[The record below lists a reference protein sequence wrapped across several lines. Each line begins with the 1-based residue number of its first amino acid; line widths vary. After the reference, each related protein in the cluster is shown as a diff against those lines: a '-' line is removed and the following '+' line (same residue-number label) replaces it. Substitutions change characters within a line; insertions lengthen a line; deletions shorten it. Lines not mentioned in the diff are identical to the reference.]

1 MPVLSSSRSR
11 RLLLAVVA
19 AVVVTPLAASPAA
32 AELSP
37 AGYADATISSASVTV
52 PMTFPVLGTA
62 SYVDSFL
69 ACRSGCTRKHFGQ
82 DLMVPKMRPAVA
94 AFNGVVR
101 SIKRESYVGEGNY
114 VTLLGD
120 NGWSANYIHMNNDTP
135 GTDDGKGTAQYFLA
149 PGIYE
154 GKRVF
159 AGQLLGWVG
168 DSGNAEAGSSQ
179 LHFEIRKGDPWGGVV
194 YNAFPSLNAGR
205 RLTKPTT
212 SGPHHEGTFVKGCS
226 TCSVWE
232 LDAGKRKLVLPEVA
246 KQIGL
251 DPRTVVTITQNE
263 ARWYRRGTDVQLP
276 GGRAYK
282 GPDGTVWFVTGGVRY
297 AVPGPAALTALG
309 IKASRV
315 RTMTAAGLATVPV
328 APAEAVLPTG
338 ILYGGALLRVPGS
351 TTSYWY
357 LRSGQR
363 HLVNDAFTLKSWGLS
378 DLDAITIPVVAEGA
392 EPLVLP
398 PLGEPQRIKDGLVVK
413 SEAGRRYL
421 VTGGQKRPFGSW
433 PLYVS
438 YGFEPVL
445 QQVPPVSALYR
456 LPTGTQLS

>member
-1 MPVLSSSRSR
+1 VLSSHRSL
-11 RLLLAVVA
+11 RLVLAVA
-19 AVVVTPLAASPAA
+19 SAVVVAPLAASPAA
-32 AELSP
+32 AEFSP
-37 AGYADATISSASVTV
+37 AGYADATVSSAVVTV
-52 PMTFPVLGTA
+52 PMVFPVIGPT
-62 SYVDSFL
+62 SYSDTYL
-69 ACRSGCTRKHFGQ
+69 ACRSGCTRRHFGQ
-82 DLMVPKMRPAVA
+82 DLMGPKMRQAVA
-94 AFNGVVR
+94 VFNGIVQSV
-101 SIKRESYVGEGNY
+101 KKESYVGEGNY
-114 VTLLGD
+114 LTIKGD

-135 GTDDGKGTAQYFLA
+135 GTDDGRGTAKYFLA

-168 DSGNAEAGSSQ
+168 DSGNAEGTAPH
-179 LHFEIRKGDPWGGVV
+179 LHFELRKGDPWSGVV
-194 YNAFPSLNAGR
+194 YNAFSSLNSAR

-251 DPRTVVTITQNE
+251 DPRTVITITQNE

-282 GPDGTVWFVTGGVRY
+282 APDGKVWFVTGGVRY
-297 AVPGPAALTALG
+297 LLPDTAALTALG

-315 RTMTAAGLATVPV
+315 RAMTDAGLATVPV
-328 APAEAVLPTG
+328 APADAVLPTG
-338 ILYGGALLRVPGS
+338 IFYGGALLRVPGS

-357 LRSGQR
+357 MRSGQR
-363 HLVNDAFTLKSWGLS
+363 HLVNDPFTLKSWGLY

-398 PLGEPQRIKDGLVVK
+398 PLGEPQRIKDGLIVK

-421 VTGGQKRPFGSW
+421 VTGGQKRPFPSW
-433 PLYVS
+433 SYYVS